1 MSLLMQAPRSVGRA
15 CGAALLVLGP
25 VTGLAAARAAVAQ
38 STVPVAVVNFSVYT
52 AGATQ
57 QAPSDTANAAVAT
70 GVIRTRLSGVIGP
83 RLVDSARTAAAAATP
98 EAVAAAG
105 DKPCN
110 VIVACVRAV
119 GRAVGARWVV
129 MGRVSKTSELIWL
142 LSGDLVDVETGALL
156 LDDTTELKGD
166 PAVMIPAGV
175 KLFADRVAKRVSAP
189 DSASRPAP

>member
-1 MSLLMQAPRSVGRA
+1 MPDMIRGRRIAREVVFRSLGLS
-15 CGAALLVLGP
+15 LVL
-25 VTGLAAARAAVAQ
+25 VAASTRPARAQ
-38 STVPVAVVNFSVYT
+38 SAAPVVVVNFSVYT

-70 GVIRTRLSGVIGP
+70 GVVRTRLADRIGA
-83 RLVDSARTAAAAATP
+83 RLIDSVRTAAASATP
-98 EAVAAAG
+98 EATAAAG

-119 GRAVGARWVV
+119 GRSLGARWVV

-142 LSGDLVDVETGALL
+142 LSGDLVDVETGKLL

-175 KLFADRVAKRVSAP
+175 KLFADRVARRVTAP
-189 DSASRPAP
+189 DSTAQTGT

>member
-1 MSLLMQAPRSVGRA
+1 MSDMIRDRRVAS
-15 CGAALLVLGP
+15 GALRCSLGISLVL
-25 VTGLAAARAAVAQ
+25 LAASTQPARAQ
-38 STVPVAVVNFSVYT
+38 SAAPVVVVNFSVYT

-70 GVIRTRLSGVIGP
+70 GVVRTRLAD
-83 RLVDSARTAAAAATP
+83 RLGARLIDSMRTAAAAATP
-98 EAVAAAG
+98 EATAAAG
-105 DKPCN
+105 EKPCN

-119 GRAVGARWVV
+119 GRSLGARWVV

-142 LSGDLVDVETGALL
+142 LSGDLVDVETGTLL

-175 KLFADRVAKRVSAP
+175 KLFADRVVKRVTAP
-189 DSASRPAP
+189 DSTGKTGR